1 MGTVGAATRKGARDL
16 PAHTHTH
23 ITPSHRRQPNPT
35 YTTSSTPR
43 VHTHPLH
50 THTNTHT
57 HSQKKHPTDV
67 DHHIEYTSDCGDKA
81 NPGLAP
87 HLSMLEAR
95 VFEASR
101 HPRYKVPTNY
111 KYEHPSKDEESKAM
125 GKSLDNGDP
134 PARVREAK
142 RSEHSTIYG
151 LCGVVC
157 GVWCSFERRR
167 NVVWLQCVVCT

>member
-1 MGTVGAATRKGARDL
+1 MSIL
-16 PAHTHTH
+16 
-23 ITPSHRRQPNPT
+23 TP
-35 YTTSSTPR
+35 Y
-43 VHTHPLH
+43 
-50 THTNTHT
+50 T

-142 RSEHSTIYG
+142 RSEYSTIYG

-157 GVWCSFERRR
+157 GVWCLFERRR
-167 NVVWLQCVVCT
+167 NVVWLQCVVYVQ